1 MVQEIEMTKEEQITM
16 YMKCSKKELCEMLVE
31 ANRHLKNLPIHV
43 VTQRSE
49 LVCDCLP
56 MSTQVSSITAN
67 VLRIRLVTRNNN

>member
-1 MVQEIEMTKEEQITM
+1 MVQEIEMTKEEQMTM